1 MMPDESKRER
11 VNPSLEVMSVEELED
26 LLRQDFVA
34 TGDELP
40 DADYLLEILE
50 VIQRKETQE
59 SGTAP
64 VDTSAALKEFK
75 EEYVGHEDVWLSGCD
90 LPSVFEAQG
99 AQPAA
104 CREQGRPRRRVRKLR
119 HVMAAAAA
127 VLVVIGLVPAAFG
140 VNVFKIFASW
150 TADTFGFDNSDSPPV
165 IASPVIDGDDP
176 YLDMRAAT
184 AAETPLTIIPTWA
197 PEGTVPL
204 DATQVV
210 EKTESTRIKSSY
222 SMDNGDFSIAV
233 TVYHSQINYNGE
245 YQKDDEAVVV
255 YESGGVTHYILSN
268 LDETIVSWMNGNVEC
283 MIRGNLS
290 TAQAKKMIDS
300 IYGGN

>member
-1 MMPDESKRER
+1 MMPDESKCER
-11 VNPSLEVMSVEELED
+11 VNPSLEAMSVEELED

-50 VIQRKETQE
+50 VIQWKEAQE

-64 VDTSAALKEFK
+64 VDTTAALKEFK
-75 EEYVGHEDVWLSGCD
+75 EEYVGHEDVWLSDSD
-90 LPSVFEAQG
+90 LPSTFDEQS

-104 CREQGRPRRRVRKLR
+104 HREPRQGRKLR
-119 HVMAAAAA
+119 HLLAAAAA
-127 VLVVIGLVPAAFG
+127 IVVVIGLVPAAFG
-140 VNVFKIFASW
+140 VNIFKIFASW
-150 TADTFGFDNSDSPPV
+150 TADTFGFDNSDTPPV
-165 IASPVIDGDDP
+165 IATPVIDGDDP
-176 YLDMRAAT
+176 YIDMRVAS
-184 AAETPLTIIPTWA
+184 AAETSLSVIPVWA

-210 EKTESTRIKSSY
+210 KKTESTRIKSSY
-222 SMDNGDFSIAV
+222 SMDNGEFSIVV
-233 TVYHSQINYNGE
+233 TVYHSQINYTGE

-255 YESGGVTHYILSN
+255 YESGGVTHYIFSN
-268 LDETIVSWMNGNVEC
+268 LDETIVSWINGNVEC
-283 MIRGNLS
+283 MIHGNLS
-290 TAQAKKMIDS
+290 TAQAEKMIDS

>member
-11 VNPSLEVMSVEELED
+11 VNPSLEAMSVEELED

-50 VIQRKETQE
+50 VIQRKEEQE

-64 VDTSAALKEFK
+64 VDATAALKEFK
-75 EEYVGHEDVWLSGCD
+75 EEYAGHEDVWLSDSD

-99 AQPAA
+99 AQTAA
-104 CREQGRPRRRVRKLR
+104 RRKQSRPRRRVRKLR

-127 VLVVIGLVPAAFG
+127 VVVVIGLVPAAFG

-150 TADTFGFDNSDSPPV
+150 TADTFGFERSDSPPV
-165 IASPVIDGDDP
+165 IATPVIDGDDP

-184 AAETPLTIIPTWA
+184 AAETPLAIIPTWA

-204 DATQVV
+204 DTTQMVK
-210 EKTESTRIKSSY
+210 KTDSTRIKSSY
-222 SMDNGDFSIAV
+222 SMDNGEFSIAV
-233 TVYHSQINYNGE
+233 TVYHSQISYNGE
-245 YQKDDEAVVV
+245 YQKDDEAVVI

-268 LDETIVSWMNGNVEC
+268 LDETIVTWINGNVEC
-283 MIRGNLS
+283 MIHGNLS
-290 TAQAKKMIDS
+290 TAQAEKMIDS
-300 IYGGN
+300 IYGGS